1 LSKKNELRIKEEAGR
16 QFAFEEAGVHICR
29 WLGRERK
36 VLRERE
42 RERGWWLR
50 GRIQFTKPRDRL
62 LFS

>member
-42 RERGWWLR
+42 RGWWLR

>member
-42 RERGWWLR
+42 RERVVA
-50 GRIQFTKPRDRL
+50 
-62 LFS
+62 